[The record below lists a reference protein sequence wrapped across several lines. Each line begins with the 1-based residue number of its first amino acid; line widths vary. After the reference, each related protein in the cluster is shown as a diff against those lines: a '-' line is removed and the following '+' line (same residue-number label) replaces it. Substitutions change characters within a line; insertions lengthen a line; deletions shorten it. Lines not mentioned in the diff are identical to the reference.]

1 VCVCVCV
8 QLIGQAK
15 CGRIFVVLH
24 GHNLLLPPA
33 FASSSPFAT
42 QGKES
47 KSGDEQT
54 TFTGRRKGQS
64 VVALLAAC
72 ALNSYPLLLDL
83 TDGAT
88 HHVLQLTGTSLI
100 CWTNL
105 MPQQAYYKQAEW
117 LARPGAVQRQNTL
130 ESIPEDDAAPLKKMR
145 LCRPEAAT
153 LAQLSPELL
162 DDLSLAERV
171 GRAYHVLDSVADFAS
186 PLPMPDAVAAWYGH

>member
-1 VCVCVCV
+1 
-8 QLIGQAK
+8 
-15 CGRIFVVLH
+15 
-24 GHNLLLPPA
+24 LLLPPA

-117 LARPGAVQRQNTL
+117 LARPDAAQRQNTL
-130 ESIPEDDAAPLKKMR
+130 QSIPEDDAAPLKKMR

-153 LAQLSPELL
+153 LARLSPELL

-186 PLPMPDAVAAWYGH
+186 PLPMPDAVAAWYEH